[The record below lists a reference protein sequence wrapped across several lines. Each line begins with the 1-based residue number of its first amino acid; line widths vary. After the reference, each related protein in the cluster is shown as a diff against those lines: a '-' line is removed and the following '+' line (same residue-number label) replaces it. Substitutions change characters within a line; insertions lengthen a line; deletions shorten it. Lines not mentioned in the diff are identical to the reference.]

1 MNVASRILAIG
12 LSLLLVF
19 LIFELVRRK
28 KLKEK
33 YAILWMFTGFTVL
46 TLAVFERL
54 LGWITRFLGIGLPVN
69 AVFFFGI
76 FFIILI
82 NLHFSL
88 VISNLS
94 EQNKRI
100 AQKLAL
106 LENES
111 RISKQEE

>member
-1 MNVASRILAIG
+1 MNIANRIFSIG

-33 YAILWMFTGFTVL
+33 YAILWIFSGGSIL
-46 TLAVFERL
+46 ILALFDNIL
-54 LGWITRFLGIGLPVN
+54 QWITRLIGIILPVN
-69 AVFFFGI
+69 TVFFLGI
-76 FFIILI
+76 FFIIVI
-82 NLHFSL
+82 NIHFSL

-94 EQNKRI
+94 EQNKKI

-106 LENES
+106 LEAKLSNN
-111 RISKQEE
+111 KK

>member
-1 MNVASRILAIG
+1 MNTINRILAIG
-12 LSLLLVF
+12 LSLTLVI
-19 LIFELVRRK
+19 LIFELTRRR

-33 YAILWMFTGFTVL
+33 YAILWIFLGSITFI
-46 TLAVFERL
+46 LAVFDNILNSITHL
-54 LGWITRFLGIGLPVN
+54 LGIQLPIN
-69 AVFFFGI
+69 TVFFFGI

-94 EQNKRI
+94 EQNKKI

-106 LENES
+106 LEAEIKN
-111 RISKQEE
+111 IKK